1 MKSGSANPPFFF
13 IFKIFLDILG
23 LMLFHI
29 DLRVSLSV
37 FLKKNPTKLTG
48 ILIGIL
54 LNLAQL
60 EKIDILTILNF

>member
-37 FLKKNPTKLTG
+37 FLKKKPHKTYWNFDWNF
-48 ILIGIL
+48 IESSSIG
-54 LNLAQL
+54 
-60 EKIDILTILNF
+60 ED